1 MKLHVEPG
9 QMVKEDDVLVEIDDT
24 DLLKEKQSSQTEID
38 GAKLAMD
45 HSRKNFERGK
55 ELFDAKLISREVF
68 DNLSAEYAIAREQPD
83 QGAARHGADR

>member
-1 MKLHVEPG
+1 M
-9 QMVKEDDVLVEIDDT
+9 LVEIDDT

-45 HSRKNFERGK
+45 RSRKNFERGK

-68 DNLSAEYAIAREQPD
+68 DNLSAEYAIAENTLIKAQRAME
-83 QGAARHGADR
+83 ADR